1 MQINQSSEVR
11 CGMKIEETNGQNDI
25 KDGIDV
31 SGIFFTW
38 SLPIKIQLC
47 WLFMGLI
54 AINKNGKNLVQK
66 KSDHYLM
73 NPLKNYDLQMNT

>member
-11 CGMKIEETNGQNDI
+11 CGMKIKETNGQNDI
-25 KDGIDV
+25 KDGMDV

-54 AINKNGKNLVQK
+54 AINKKWK
-66 KSDHYLM
+66 KSCT
-73 NPLKNYDLQMNT
+73 KKE